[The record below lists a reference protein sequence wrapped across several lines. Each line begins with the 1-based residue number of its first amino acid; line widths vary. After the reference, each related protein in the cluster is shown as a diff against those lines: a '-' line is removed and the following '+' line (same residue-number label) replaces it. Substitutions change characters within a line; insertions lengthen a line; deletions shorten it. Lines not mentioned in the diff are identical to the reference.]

1 MTGEVFVFPTSF
13 AQQRLWF
20 LDQMT
25 PGLTAYNVLSAV
37 ALSDSVDR
45 LVLQRTLDEIARR
58 HEALR
63 TTFDLVDGRPVQ
75 SVGPARPIPLAFVDL
90 TRVGADQREEGYRRL
105 AAAEAERPFDLQRGP
120 LIRGTLVTVDAAE
133 HVVLLTLHHIV
144 TDGWSASILERELRA
159 IYEAFSAGR
168 PSPLPDLPV
177 QYADFAVWQ
186 RRHLSG
192 PRLESQRAWWKDT
205 LAGAPAV
212 LNLPADR
219 ARPAVHSFR
228 GASLPFRIPASVMA
242 GLKRRCQQSQATL
255 FMGALAVFAA
265 LLHRYTGQDDIVIG
279 TPVAGRAH
287 SSLEHVVGL
296 FVNTV
301 VVRIDLSGDPLFVEL
316 LARVREAAMNA
327 YAHQEMPFEQLV
339 ADLAPDRR
347 LSHSPLIQVMFT
359 LDAAD
364 PPGAAPAG
372 DGGEVDELEVGP
384 AEPGTAKFDLTLAL
398 GEAPDG
404 LHGVLEF
411 NTDLFDERAMA
422 WLVRHYHALLE
433 AVVADHDRRV
443 SSLPMLAAGERELI
457 TTDWNRSHTDYP
469 ADQTLHAV
477 FDAVAAEQPGA
488 VAIVD
493 GDRSLSYGALRDR
506 AERLASRLRALG
518 VRRGTLVGVCAE
530 RSLEQVMGT
539 LAVVK
544 AGGAY
549 VPLDPS
555 YPRERLRFMI
565 EDTDVPVILTTGELA
580 GKFADLPPRIIRLD
594 GGDEE
599 PGTLP
604 VTDEA
609 PTDGAPEDVAYVIY
623 TSGSTGQPKG
633 VIVPHRAVLRL
644 VQSTNYIDLRPE
656 DVVAHA
662 SNVSF
667 DAATFEMW
675 GALLNGARLVVI
687 PRDVTLS
694 PLDLARRIA
703 EERIT
708 AMFITTPLF
717 HQLAAEAPEAFGGV
731 RHLLFGGDVAEPRLV
746 RAIVRAGTPP
756 ARLVHVY
763 GPTENTTFTTWH
775 LVTDV
780 PEGAPSVPIGR
791 PIANTDVYLLDRA
804 GEVVPIGVPGE
815 VYVGGDGLAHGYLGR
830 PEPTAASFV
839 PHPFRADIGARLYR
853 TGDLGRYRPDGVIEF
868 LGRID
873 GQVKI
878 RGFRVEPGE
887 VEVALG
893 GAPGVREV
901 AVVPRQDARGDRQL
915 VAYVVGHPDGTPSIG
930 ALRHYAQERLPD
942 YMVPGAFVLVP
953 GLPLTAN
960 GKIDRR
966 ALPEAAVGRPGEE
979 ARHVAPQTD
988 VERAIAGI
996 WQEVLRVERVGLYD
1010 NFFDLGGHSLL
1021 LVRVLDRLRQ
1031 ALPAEPTMLDLF
1043 RYPTVAALAR
1053 HLGHDIAESGRA
1065 PVLGDATDEDDW
1077 AASVAARAAMLR
1089 EAMPRRVT
1097 GAGEETVAGS

>member
-120 LIRGTLVTVDAAE
+120 LIRGTLVRVDAAE

-219 ARPAVHSFR
+219 ARPTVHSFR

-287 SSLEHVVGL
+287 PSLEHVVGL

-301 VVRIDLSGDPLFVEL
+301 VVRIDLAGDPLFVEL

-433 AVVADHDRRV
+433 TVVADHDRRV

-580 GKFADLPPRIIRLD
+580 GKFADLPPRIVRLD

-599 PGTLP
+599 PGTP
-604 VTDEA
+604 AVTDEA
-609 PTDGAPEDVAYVIY
+609 RTDGGPEDLAY
-623 TSGSTGQPKG
+623 
-633 VIVPHRAVLRL
+633 
-644 VQSTNYIDLRPE
+644 
-656 DVVAHA
+656 
-662 SNVSF
+662 
-667 DAATFEMW
+667 
-675 GALLNGARLVVI
+675 
-687 PRDVTLS
+687 
-694 PLDLARRIA
+694 
-703 EERIT
+703 
-708 AMFITTPLF
+708 
-717 HQLAAEAPEAFGGV
+717 
-731 RHLLFGGDVAEPRLV
+731 
-746 RAIVRAGTPP
+746 
-756 ARLVHVY
+756 
-763 GPTENTTFTTWH
+763 
-775 LVTDV
+775 
-780 PEGAPSVPIGR
+780 
-791 PIANTDVYLLDRA
+791 
-804 GEVVPIGVPGE
+804 
-815 VYVGGDGLAHGYLGR
+815 
-830 PEPTAASFV
+830 
-839 PHPFRADIGARLYR
+839 
-853 TGDLGRYRPDGVIEF
+853 
-868 LGRID
+868 
-873 GQVKI
+873 
-878 RGFRVEPGE
+878 
-887 VEVALG
+887 
-893 GAPGVREV
+893 
-901 AVVPRQDARGDRQL
+901 
-915 VAYVVGHPDGTPSIG
+915 
-930 ALRHYAQERLPD
+930 
-942 YMVPGAFVLVP
+942 
-953 GLPLTAN
+953 
-960 GKIDRR
+960 
-966 ALPEAAVGRPGEE
+966 
-979 ARHVAPQTD
+979 
-988 VERAIAGI
+988 
-996 WQEVLRVERVGLYD
+996 
-1010 NFFDLGGHSLL
+1010 
-1021 LVRVLDRLRQ
+1021 
-1031 ALPAEPTMLDLF
+1031 
-1043 RYPTVAALAR
+1043 
-1053 HLGHDIAESGRA
+1053 
-1065 PVLGDATDEDDW
+1065 
-1077 AASVAARAAMLR
+1077 
-1089 EAMPRRVT
+1089 
-1097 GAGEETVAGS
+1097 